1 MTVLYTEIYKCISS
15 TRKTNQTGKMDLLE
29 GLKNTNLYLISFLS
43 KYVKYHMQDSDL
55 YN

>member
-1 MTVLYTEIYKCISS
+1 MYWTYKCISP

-29 GLKNTNLYLISFLS
+29 GLKNTTLSLISSAS

-55 YN
+55 YR

>member
-1 MTVLYTEIYKCISS
+1 MHFIYK
-15 TRKTNQTGKMDLLE
+15 KNKPDWQDGPA